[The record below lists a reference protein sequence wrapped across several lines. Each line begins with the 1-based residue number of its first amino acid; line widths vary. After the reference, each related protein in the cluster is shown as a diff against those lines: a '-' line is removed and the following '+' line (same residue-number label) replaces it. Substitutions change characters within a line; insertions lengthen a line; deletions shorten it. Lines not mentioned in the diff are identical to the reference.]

1 MNRKVKSFKQCFYL
15 NNKMFAVLKVTTH
28 VRMLSVSI
36 ETGLQSN
43 FATRLFPAE
52 DTLFEVSSEIRC
64 STVRSV

>member
-1 MNRKVKSFKQCFYL
+1 
-15 NNKMFAVLKVTTH
+15 MFAVLKVTTH